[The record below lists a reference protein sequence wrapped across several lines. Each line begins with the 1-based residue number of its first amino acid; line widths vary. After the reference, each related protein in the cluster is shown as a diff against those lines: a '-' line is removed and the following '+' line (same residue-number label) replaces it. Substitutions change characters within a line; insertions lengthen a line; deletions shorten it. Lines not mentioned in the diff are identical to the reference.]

1 MIMKLNKLLTLSFIL
16 ILLASCKT
24 NKDMV
29 YLHNTNDLEL
39 MDGMPKTAPVYKV
52 KENDNL
58 YVDIQ
63 SLSPEINAI
72 FNPTNRQGMQT
83 SSSQN
88 YGTQSSQYLNGY
100 QVDLYGD
107 ITLPLIGKIPVLGK
121 SVEACQILIQ
131 KKASEFIKDAIV
143 KCKLLSY
150 KITVLGEVKNPGV
163 YYNYS
168 SAITVL
174 DAISMAK
181 GITDY
186 GHIKKVLVV
195 RQTDNGS
202 RSFRLNLTD
211 KKFLNSEAYFLL
223 PNDVLYVQ
231 PDKYKSV
238 KVNSTFY
245 SLLLSSVST
254 LILILNVIK

>member
-1 MIMKLNKLLTLSFIL
+1 MKLKKLTIFCF
-16 ILLASCKT
+16 LLFLFVACKT

-29 YLHNTNDLEL
+29 YLHNTTDLEL
-39 MDGMPKTAPVYKV
+39 MEGTPQKAPIYNI

-63 SLSPEINAI
+63 SMSPEINAL
-72 FNPTNRQGMQT
+72 FNPANSKESRLGT
-83 SSSQN
+83 SQN

-100 QVDLYGD
+100 EVDLSGN
-107 ITLPLIGKIPVLGK
+107 ITLPLIGKIAVLGK
-121 SVEACQILIQ
+121 SVEDCQILIQ
-131 KKASEFIKDAIV
+131 KRASEYIKDVTV

-168 SAITVL
+168 SSITVF

-181 GITDY
+181 GITDF

-195 RQTDNGS
+195 RPTINGS
-202 RSFRLNLTD
+202 RTFRLNLTD

>member
-1 MIMKLNKLLTLSFIL
+1 MFGSLLIL
-16 ILLASCKT
+16 ISSCKT

-29 YLHNTNDLEL
+29 YLHNTKDLEL
-39 MDGMPKTAPVYKV
+39 IEGIHQVAPIYKV

-63 SLSPEINAI
+63 SLSVEINAL
-72 FNPTNRQGMQT
+72 FNPTSMQGKQ
-83 SSSQN
+83 SGISQN

-100 QVDLYGD
+100 QVDLSGN
-107 ITLPLIGKIPVLGK
+107 ITLPLIGKINVLGK
-121 SVEACQILIQ
+121 SVESCQFIIQ
-131 KKASEFIKDAIV
+131 KKASEFIKDATV

-168 SAITVL
+168 SSITVL

-181 GITDY
+181 GITDFA
-186 GHIKKVLVV
+186 HIKKVLVV
-195 RQTDNGS
+195 RQTVKGT

-211 KKFLNSEAYFLL
+211 KRFLSSEAYFLL
-223 PNDVLYVQ
+223 PDDVLYVQ

-238 KVNSTFY
+238 KINSTFY